1 MENIMQKE
9 ERESF
14 SAQDMVL
21 IAVFAALITVCSFI
35 KITLGPVP
43 FTLQTFGVF
52 VAAGILGTKRGTLSV
67 IVYILLGFIGI
78 PVFGG
83 SGGPG
88 VIAGTTGGYITGFI
102 FTAVIIGLVMSILKN
117 SKAQIKFAMTVIG
130 MILGDVVC
138 FVIGTV
144 QFMAVT
150 NNDLVTSLGYCVIP
164 FIIPDF
170 AKIVIA
176 AFFVD
181 RVKKYVRIF
190 D

>member
-1 MENIMQKE
+1 
-9 ERESF
+9 
-14 SAQDMVL
+14 
-21 IAVFAALITVCSFI
+21 
-35 KITLGPVP
+35 
-43 FTLQTFGVF
+43 
-52 VAAGILGTKRGTLSV
+52 
-67 IVYILLGFIGI
+67 
-78 PVFGG
+78 
-83 SGGPG
+83 
-88 VIAGTTGGYITGFI
+88 
-102 FTAVIIGLVMSILKN
+102 MSIFKN

>member
-1 MENIMQKE
+1 MVTLACEERSSFVKNNEIIMENIMQKE

-88 VIAGTTGGYITGFI
+88 VIQEPLV
-102 FTAVIIGLVMSILKN
+102 VIS
-117 SKAQIKFAMTVIG
+117 Q
-130 MILGDVVC
+130 
-138 FVIGTV
+138 
-144 QFMAVT
+144 
-150 NNDLVTSLGYCVIP
+150 DLFL
-164 FIIPDF
+164 
-170 AKIVIA
+170 
-176 AFFVD
+176 
-181 RVKKYVRIF
+181 RQ
-190 D
+190 